1 MVDLQCYFRIP
12 FNLVAPALIRD
23 KGSKSHL
30 NFTMENFNHTKCQE
44 HSAENPNIP
53 PSWFIC

>member
-12 FNLVAPALIRD
+12 FTLVTAALIRD

-30 NFTMENFNHTKCQE
+30 NFTMENFNHT
-44 HSAENPNIP
+44 
-53 PSWFIC
+53 